1 VLREAAG
8 ALRERDFRY
17 LFLGRTASLLGNA
30 FAPVALAFA
39 VLDDLGGDA
48 TDLGLILAAA
58 WVPQIVFT
66 LVGGV
71 LADRLP
77 RNVLMLGTDL
87 MMFVAQGVVAVLLLT
102 DRAEIWHVA
111 ALQALRGI
119 ATAFFFPASV
129 GLVPQVVSAGRLQQA
144 NALLRLSQSST
155 QIFGAALA
163 GIAVASVGS
172 GWAIAFDALTFLASA
187 ALLAQIRLPRAR
199 AKAKNLVRELR
210 EGWDEFRSR
219 EWLWVIVAAA
229 AIGNFANAI
238 GIVVLGPVVANEE
251 LGGATTWGLYTASIS
266 VGLLVGGLVVLRFR
280 PERPLLV
287 AQLAVL
293 LAFAQFLALA
303 FAAPIPVLLLAGLI
317 AGFGFELFGVLWDT
331 ALQQHVP
338 GDRLSRVSAWDQ
350 LGSFVVIPIG
360 LTVAG
365 PLAAHVGTEEAILLA
380 GGLFLGV
387 QSLALL
393 SRDVR
398 TLRRTDHGSD
408 ELPPM
413 PPRTLP
419 QEEASAEIAA
429 SG

>member
-87 MMFVAQGVVAVLLLT
+87 MMFVAQGAVAVLLLT

-380 GGLFLGV
+380 GGLFLAV

-398 TLRRTDHGSD
+398 TLRRTDHGSA